1 MRPIRKTAIACL
13 LVVAAFP
20 TFLHA
25 QDDFGE
31 DSRLNTNM
39 AIPLSVPLNPLAKS
53 VNFGLGTTVGAGY
66 NMSRRNAI
74 VVEFMW
80 NRLFVSSE
88 TLAPLR
94 LALHSSSLN
103 GHGNLYAFTANYRF
117 EMTGRSL
124 GAYFIAGGGFYYR
137 NANLSQHVVTGTATA
152 CTREWLFWG
161 FTCTSGTVSSDQT
174 LASAS
179 SGTLGG
185 NGGIGFTVKVG
196 EPRYRLYF
204 EARYHYA
211 TTTRRNTQII
221 PCTMGSRF

>member
-1 MRPIRKTAIACL
+1 MRSICMAAIIFQ
-13 LVVAAFP
+13 LVIAAFP
-20 TFLHA
+20 AFLNA
-25 QDDFGE
+25 QDEYDE
-31 DSRLNTNM
+31 NSKLNTNM

-53 VNFGLGTTVGAGY
+53 VNFGLGTTLGAGY
-66 NMSRRNAI
+66 NLSRRNAI
-74 VVEFMW
+74 VAEFMW

-94 LALHSSSLN
+94 LALHSHDLN
-103 GHGNLYAFTANYRF
+103 GHGNVYAFTANYRF
-117 EMTGRSL
+117 EMSGHSL

-152 CTREWLFWG
+152 CTRQWLFWG

-179 SGTLGG
+179 SGTLGA

-211 TTTRRNTQII
+211 PTTRLNTQII
-221 PCTMGSRF
+221 PITMGIRF